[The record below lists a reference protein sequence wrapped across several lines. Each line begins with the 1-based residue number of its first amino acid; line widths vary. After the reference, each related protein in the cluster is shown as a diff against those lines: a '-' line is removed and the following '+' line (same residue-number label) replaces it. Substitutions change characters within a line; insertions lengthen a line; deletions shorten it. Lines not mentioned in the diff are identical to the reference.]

1 MTDLLAGKSAVV
13 TGASSGIGSETAR
26 ALAAAGAA
34 VTLAARR
41 ADRLTRLAAELGGE
55 QVAVQPTDMRRE
67 EDIRRLFAVARE
79 RFGGVDILVNNA
91 GLGRAAPLGS
101 APTELWRE
109 MLEVN
114 EIGRA
119 HV

>member
-1 MTDLLAGKSAVV
+1 MAGLLAGKSAVV

-41 ADRLTRLAAELGGE
+41 ADRLARLAAELGGE
-55 QVAVQPTDMRRE
+55 KVAMQLTDMRRE

-79 RFGGVDILVNNA
+79 RFARARA
-91 GLGRAAPLGS
+91 GRELAVYDSGHELTDVLEPMWERAAAFLGRVGAL
-101 APTELWRE
+101 
-109 MLEVN
+109 
-114 EIGRA
+114 
-119 HV
+119 